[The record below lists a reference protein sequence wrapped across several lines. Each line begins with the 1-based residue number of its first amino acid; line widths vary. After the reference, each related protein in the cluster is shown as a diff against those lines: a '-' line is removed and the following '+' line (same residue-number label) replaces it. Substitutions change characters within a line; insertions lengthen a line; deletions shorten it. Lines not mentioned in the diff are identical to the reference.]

1 MKLNNLQKIYSVAG
15 LVALTLVAG
24 CGKAREGITMA
35 GSTAFQPFAEKL
47 AEQYMMTHSEVSI
60 TVQGGG
66 SALGVQT
73 TLSGTA
79 QIGMADL
86 VKLPAEADALKSLIV
101 ARDGIAI
108 VVNPANALTAL
119 TQDQVRD
126 IFNGKISNWKEVG
139 GADHPIAVVSRE
151 AGSGTRSSFEQIV
164 GNVKLTDTALIQNAN
179 GTVRETVAK
188 DANAIGYVSHG
199 LISERIK
206 ALTVDGAACT
216 EEAIMSGAYKLVR
229 PIFLLEKADASPAC
243 NAFLAYV
250 LSPEGQELIHKN
262 GLIRAK

>member
-1 MKLNNLQKIYSVAG
+1 MRNNIQAICLVAG
-15 LVALTLVAG
+15 LGALTLLAG
-24 CGKAREGITMA
+24 CGKSREGITMA

-47 AEQYMMTHSEVSI
+47 AENYMMSHAEVSV

-86 VKLPAEADALKSLIV
+86 VKLPKEADALKSLIV

-108 VVNPANALTAL
+108 VVNPANSVEAL
-119 TQDQVRD
+119 TQDQIRD

-139 GADHPIAVVSRE
+139 GVDHSISVVSRE

-164 GNVKLTDTALIQNAN
+164 GNVNLTDNALIQNAN

-206 ALTVDGAACT
+206 ALKVDGAPCT
-216 EEAIMSGAYKLVR
+216 EDAIMSGTYKLVR
-229 PIFLLEKADASPAC
+229 PIFLLTKADATPAC
-243 NAFLAYV
+243 NAFLDYV
-250 LSPEGQELIHKN
+250 MSAEGQELIHKN